1 MASVRKRTVKGRHYY
16 YLVHTFR
23 LKGEVRTAEVYLGRR
38 VPENLESAIRQL
50 LATECTEK
58 WIPLFDAIQKTFLE
72 VQHGVPKEV
81 QQQNAEAFAIQFTYD
96 TNKIEGSSLTLQE
109 TAAVLSRGLTPA
121 SRPLADVLEARLHAK
136 LLGRILKSTG
146 RSLTQDQLLQ
156 WHRDLFSETK
166 PQIAG
171 QLRTYPVAIGGS
183 RFSPPLPRELPGL
196 MRQFHSWYRHSQRS
210 LHPLHLAGA
219 THLRFESIHPFG
231 DGNGRVGRLLL
242 NFVLNSRHFPL
253 FDLPYN
259 RRMGYYKAL
268 EKASIEKDEAVF
280 LRWFFREYA
289 RQYRRLLSV
298 KD

>member
-1 MASVRKRTVKGRHYY
+1 MTSVRKRSIRGRNYY

-23 LKGEVRTAEVYLGRR
+23 LKGKVRTAEVYLGRT
-38 VPENLESAIRQL
+38 VPDNLEPAARQL
-50 LATECTEK
+50 LAIEWTEK
-58 WIPLFDAIQKTFLE
+58 WIPLFETIQKRFWEEQRGT
-72 VQHGVPKEV
+72 PREV
-81 QQQNAEAFAIQFTYD
+81 QQQNAEAFAIHFTYD
-96 TNKIEGSSLTLQE
+96 TNRIEGSRLTLQE
-109 TAAVLSRGLTPA
+109 TAAVLSYGLTPA
-121 SRPLADVLEARLHAK
+121 SKPLADVLEARLHAK
-136 LLGRILKSTG
+136 LLERILKSTD
-146 RSLTQDQLLQ
+146 RSLTQDRLLQ

-166 PQIAG
+166 PLISG
-171 QLRTYPVAIGGS
+171 QLRTYPIAIGGS
-183 RFSPPLPRELPGL
+183 RFTPPLPREVPGL

-219 THLRFESIHPFG
+219 AHLRFESIHPFG

-268 EKASIEKDEAVF
+268 ETASVEKDEAIF
-280 LRWFFREYA
+280 LRWFFREYV

>member
-1 MASVRKRTVKGRHYY
+1 MTSVRKRTVKGRDYY
-16 YLVHTFR
+16 YLVHAFR

-38 VPENLESAIRQL
+38 VPENLEPATRQL
-50 LATECTEK
+50 LATEWTEK
-58 WIPLFDAIQKTFLE
+58 WIPLFDAIQKRFLE
-72 VQHGVPKEV
+72 EQRGIPKEV
-81 QQQNAEAFAIQFTYD
+81 QQQNAEAFAIHFTYD
-96 TNKIEGSSLTLQE
+96 TNRIEGSSLTLQE

-121 SRPLADVLEARLHAK
+121 SRPLADVLEARLHAT
-136 LLGRILKSTG
+136 LLERILKSTD
-146 RSLTQDQLLQ
+146 RSLGQDTLLQ

-166 PQIAG
+166 PLIAG

-183 RFSPPLPRELPGL
+183 RFSPPLPREVPGL
-196 MRQFHSWYRHSQRS
+196 MRQFYSWYLHSQRS
-210 LHPLHLAGA
+210 THPLHLAGA
-219 THLRFESIHPFG
+219 AHLRFESIHPFG

-268 EKASIEKDEAVF
+268 ETASIEKDETVF
-280 LRWFFREYA
+280 LRWFFREYV
-289 RQYRRLLSV
+289 RQYRRFLLA